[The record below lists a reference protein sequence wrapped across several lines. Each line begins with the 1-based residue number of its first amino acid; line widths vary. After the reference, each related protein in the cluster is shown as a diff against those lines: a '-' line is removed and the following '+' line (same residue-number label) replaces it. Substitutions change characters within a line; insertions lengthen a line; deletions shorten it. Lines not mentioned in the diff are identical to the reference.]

1 MGLVVAA
8 IGTTPWAFLVGL
20 NFKYASA
27 VPWAVP
33 VTAVYLWFYWR
44 YFTGAWGPPRSNLE
58 ARKKLCR
65 ANALSDEVWGAALLA
80 GVAGLAFIVV
90 SQTVLDRMI
99 RLPMQATD
107 ELPHVPVLMLFFSII
122 MGAIVAGVAE
132 ESAFRGYMQG
142 PLERRH
148 GPVVAILTVG
158 VLFGFAHF
166 SHPEVGFAMMPYY
179 IIVAT
184 VYGML
189 AYFTNSILPSLVLH

>member
-1 MGLVVAA
+1 
-8 IGTTPWAFLVGL
+8 
-20 NFKYASA
+20 
-27 VPWAVP
+27 
-33 VTAVYLWFYWR
+33 
-44 YFTGAWGPPRSNLE
+44 
-58 ARKKLCR
+58 
-65 ANALSDEVWGAALLA
+65 
-80 GVAGLAFIVV
+80 
-90 SQTVLDRMI
+90 
-99 RLPMQATD
+99 MQSGS
-107 ELPHVPVLMLFFSII
+107 EPSPVPVLTLFFSII

-189 AYFTNSILPSLVLH
+189 AYFTNSILPSLVLHAGGNMLSSLGLFMGGVERGGVGHGAPEKPLLIWETGLDPAFWVSCGAMLVVGTLGVLAYRRLARVAGERQADAS